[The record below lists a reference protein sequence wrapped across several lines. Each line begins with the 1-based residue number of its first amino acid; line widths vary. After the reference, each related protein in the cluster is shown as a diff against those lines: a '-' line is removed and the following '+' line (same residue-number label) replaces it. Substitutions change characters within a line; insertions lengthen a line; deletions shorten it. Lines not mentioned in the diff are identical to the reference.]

1 LTTSVA
7 REIVPLL
14 AACDLGGADPLASA
28 DAAFEHATYAW
39 QRLDPGPIPC
49 LPYAT
54 ATTIHDRPVLER

>member
-14 AACDLGGADPLASA
+14 AACDLGGVDPLASA

-39 QRLDPGPIPC
+39 QRLDPGPDTVPASRDC
-49 LPYAT
+49 D
-54 ATTIHDRPVLER
+54 HDS